1 MRSVRIGSCQLST
14 NIVKHLWP
22 KINASGMNISCQRET
37 VTMKRCL
44 HLLPHSSLVSYYIYL
59 ICQVCNVF
67 ILIANNKDVD
77 IFKYLF
83 VRSINQIS
91 RAIIT
96 MHFCPCI
103 MKVQVPLQV
112 RSLLLPCTTCG
123 CN

>member
-1 MRSVRIGSCQLST
+1 MHSVRVESCQLST

-22 KINASGMNISCQRET
+22 NIRVNASGLNFSCQRAKGSLPLALT
-37 VTMKRCL
+37 V
-44 HLLPHSSLVSYYIYL
+44 VSYYRYL
-59 ICQVCNVF
+59 ICQVCNVS

-77 IFKYLF
+77 IYKYLF

-96 MHFCPCI
+96 VHFCPCI
-103 MKVQVPLQV
+103 MKVRVPLQV